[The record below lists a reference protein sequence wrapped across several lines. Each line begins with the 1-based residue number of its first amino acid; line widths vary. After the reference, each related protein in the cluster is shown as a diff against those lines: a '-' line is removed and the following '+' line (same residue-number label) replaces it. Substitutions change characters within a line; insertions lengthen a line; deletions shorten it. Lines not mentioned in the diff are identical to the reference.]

1 MKKWL
6 LIIMSLSLTKT
17 TIAFV
22 LFKNE
27 AGEPLRWHLDDLN
40 PLVHPNVV
48 NRETKT
54 IQFHLSRDGWSE
66 DNFEDELNSIRSA
79 AAQWQAV
86 PEPIL
91 RFEEGDLLDPGVDI
105 NGNDNQNV
113 SFWAKKA
120 TPNGAVLVNNERTEI
135 SGALAVTF
143 PTYFDDHTIVE
154 ADMVFNGVNQRW
166 FTDYTNT
173 FSKDNLVEAV
183 ALHEF
188 GHFIGMQHSPL
199 GAATMFSRTVSGVS
213 VSAGLTKDEI
223 AAVLSLIHI
232 SEPTRPY

>member
-6 LIIMSLSLTKT
+6 LIFMSLSLAKT
-17 TIAFV
+17 AIAFV

-27 AGEPLRWHLDDLN
+27 DGEPLRWHLDDLN

-48 NRETKT
+48 NRKTKT
-54 IQFHLSRDGWSE
+54 IQFHLSKDGWSE
-66 DNFEDELNSIRSA
+66 ENFENELNSIRSA
-79 AAQWQAV
+79 AAQWQAI
-86 PEPIL
+86 PDTIL
-91 RFEEGDLLDPGVDI
+91 KFKEGNLLEPGVDI

-113 SFWAKKA
+113 IYWAKEA
-120 TPNGAVLVNNERTEI
+120 DSNGAVLVNNERSDI
-135 SGALAVTF
+135 SGTLAVTF
-143 PTYFDDHTIVE
+143 PTYFEDHTIVE

-199 GAATMFSRTVSGVS
+199 GAASMFSRTVSGVS
-213 VSAGLTKDEI
+213 VSAGLTLDEV
-223 AAVLSLIHI
+223 AAVQSIYGI
-232 SEPTRPY
+232 